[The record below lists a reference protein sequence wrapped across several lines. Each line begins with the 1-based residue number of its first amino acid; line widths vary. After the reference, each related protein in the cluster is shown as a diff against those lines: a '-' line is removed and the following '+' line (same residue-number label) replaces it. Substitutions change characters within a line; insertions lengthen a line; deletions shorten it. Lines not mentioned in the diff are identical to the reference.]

1 MLIFG
6 DKKNL
11 AKIAFYICQYCIF
24 LATLKKKNIF
34 HSKKSQKKFVKN
46 LRVPTFFQKKI
57 SLKIIYFNY
66 FNDNN
71 INKTAKNY
79 INYFVFF

>member
-6 DKKNL
+6 DKKNM
-11 AKIAFYICQYCIF
+11 AKIAFYKSNYCIF

-66 FNDNN
+66 VNNKN
-71 INKTAKNY
+71 INKTVKNH
-79 INYFVFF
+79 INFFVFF

>member
-6 DKKNL
+6 DKKNM
-11 AKIAFYICQYCIF
+11 AKMVFGKNNYCIF

-46 LRVPTFFQKKI
+46 LRVPTFFKKNI
-57 SLKIIYFNY
+57 PLKIIQFNY
-66 FNDNN
+66 FNNKN
-71 INKTAKNY
+71 IYKNVKNH
-79 INYFVFF
+79 IKIFAFF

>member
-6 DKKNL
+6 DKKNM
-11 AKIAFYICQYCIF
+11 AKMPFYKYYYCIF
-24 LATLKKKNIF
+24 LATLKQKNIF

-66 FNDNN
+66 FNNKN
-71 INKTAKNY
+71 INKNVKKN
-79 INYFVFF
+79 IIFFVFF